1 MVIACRMYL
10 TTLDIIIIKHMNI
23 WFSPLLI
30 LVLSINPV
38 FAGGAHAGGIHA
50 GDDAAGDSEAPGILY
65 ETIRSPGTEPHKPD
79 YSHVSETDM
88 DSIFFAFNRPD
99 TTGCAVGVVCN
110 GELIF
115 SKGYGVANLDY
126 GIPIR
131 PDSRFMIASIS
142 KQFAAAALMMMAQ
155 EGVLDL
161 DENLRT
167 YIPELPEFEKPITA
181 RQIIHHTSGLRDI
194 FNLLSLADIGLDN
207 TTTNEDALVML
218 SRQQRL
224 NFDPGSEHLYSN
236 SGYFLMS
243 VLVKNVTG
251 MSLRDYTHK
260 HFFEPIGMTATHWHD
275 DTEIIVPNRVISYRP
290 TSRGPGQFYRG
301 NMERIGAR
309 GLFTTIEDFAKW
321 DANFIE
327 NHSHLEDFTRTMTR
341 PGFTHSRD
349 SINYATGLR
358 HGKYKALPTVG
369 HGGSYMGF
377 RTHYMRF
384 PKYQMGFIVFCNQ
397 SDISPATY
405 SRQVADLY
413 LREAFSDQFREYAA
427 DYRNEPLDV
436 SFSVILEDGDLYLKR
451 PDGDQQR
458 MLWTDSDRFR
468 AGRWNLRFQRDDNGG
483 ITRFTMEAPR
493 TGTITFHKK

>member
-1 MVIACRMYL
+1 
-10 TTLDIIIIKHMNI
+10 MNE
-23 WFSPLLI
+23 WFSPPLI
-30 LVLSINPV
+30 IILGMLTAAA
-38 FAGGAHAGGIHA
+38 AGNAAVGNSA
-50 GDDAAGDSEAPGILY
+50 GDASAGTASAGTAE
-65 ETIRSPGTEPHKPD
+65 SPGNLLETGLSTDTALARPD

-88 DSIFFAFNRPD
+88 DSIFFSFDRPE
-99 TTGCAVGVVCN
+99 TPGCAVGVVCN
-110 GELIF
+110 GDLIF

-161 DENLRT
+161 DEDLRT

-194 FNLLSLADIGLDN
+194 FNLLSLADVGLDN

-243 VLVKNVTG
+243 VLVKKVTG

-275 DTEIIVPNRVISYRP
+275 DTEMIVPNRVISYRP

-327 NHSHLEDFTRTMTR
+327 NRSHLEDFTRTMTR
-341 PGFTHSRD
+341 PGFTHRND
-349 SINYATGLR
+349 SISYATGLR
-358 HGKYKALPTVG
+358 HGRYKTLPTVG

-384 PKYQMGFIVFCNQ
+384 PKYELGIIVFCNQ
-397 SDISPATY
+397 SNISPAVY

-413 LREAFSDQFREYAA
+413 LRNAFNDLFGEYAS

-436 SFSVILEDGDLYLKR
+436 SFSVVLEDGDLYLKR
-451 PDGDQQR
+451 PDGERQR
-458 MLWTDSDRFR
+458 MLWTDADRFR
-468 AGRWNLRFQRDDNGG
+468 SGRWDIRFQREDDGG
-483 ITRFTMEAPR
+483 ITRFTIEAPR
-493 TGTITFHKK
+493 TGTITFRKI